1 VLKSMTA
8 FGRANGE
15 LPCGLLTIE
24 MKSVNHRYLDISLRL
39 PKKYTPLEERIKKK
53 IASQFSRGRIEIMLQ
68 VNGDATRVQNL
79 ELDTGLAAAYH
90 KILDRLKEQF
100 DLKGEIELSL
110 MASFKDLILIK
121 EEEIDLEKDWKII
134 EPILVEGMS
143 SMEQMR
149 IEEGR
154 ALYADLIKRLDLLSS
169 LVNDIQNRV
178 PEVIKVCRDKLQERI
193 KTLLEDIEVD
203 PMRLAQEVA
212 IMADRSDVTEELVRI
227 RSHFDQFRGLTDTDG
242 AIGRKLD
249 FLIQEMHR
257 EANTIGSKAGGD
269 AFISHKVVD
278 IKCELEKMRE
288 QVQNVE

>member
-1 VLKSMTA
+1 
-8 FGRANGE
+8 
-15 LPCGLLTIE
+15 

-39 PKKYTPLEERIKKK
+39 PKKYTLIEERIRKK

-68 VNGDATRVQNL
+68 VNGDAIRVQNL
-79 ELDTGLAAAYH
+79 ELDTGLAAAYY
-90 KILDRLKEQF
+90 KILGRLKEQF

-121 EEEIDLEKDWKII
+121 EEEIDVEKDWEII

-178 PEVIKVCRDKLQERI
+178 PEVIKVYRDKLQEKI
-193 KTLLEDIEVD
+193 KTLLEDIEAD

-269 AFISHKVVD
+269 TFISHKVVD

-288 QVQNVE
+288 QVQNIE

>member
-1 VLKSMTA
+1 
-8 FGRANGE
+8 
-15 LPCGLLTIE
+15 
-24 MKSVNHRYLDISLRL
+24 
-39 PKKYTPLEERIKKK
+39 
-53 IASQFSRGRIEIMLQ
+53 
-68 VNGDATRVQNL
+68 
-79 ELDTGLAAAYH
+79 
-90 KILDRLKEQF
+90 
-100 DLKGEIELSL
+100 

-121 EEEIDLEKDWKII
+121 EEEIDVEKDWEII
-134 EPILVEGMS
+134 EPILVEGMG

-169 LVNDIQNRV
+169 LVNDIQNHI
-178 PEVIKVCRDKLQERI
+178 PEVKVCRDKLQERI
-193 KTLLEDIEVD
+193 KTLLEDIEID

-227 RSHFDQFRGLTDTDG
+227 RSHVDQFRGLTDTDG

-257 EANTIGSKAGGD
+257 EANTMGSKAGD
-269 AFISHKVVD
+269 ALISHKVVD

>member
-1 VLKSMTA
+1 MLKSMTA

-39 PKKYTPLEERIKKK
+39 PKKYTTLEERIRKK
-53 IASQFSRGRIEIMLQ
+53 IAAQFSRGRIEIMLQ

-90 KILDRLKEQF
+90 KILGLLKEQF

-110 MASFKDLILIK
+110 MTSFKDLILIK
-121 EEEIDLEKDWKII
+121 EEAIDIEKDWEII
-134 EPILVEGMS
+134 EPILAEGMS
-143 SMEQMR
+143 SMEKMR

-178 PEVIKVCRDKLQERI
+178 PDAIKVSRDKLEERI
-193 KTLLEDIEVD
+193 KALLEDIDVD

-227 RSHFDQFRGLTDTDG
+227 RSHFDQFRGLAHTDE

-257 EANTIGSKAGGD
+257 EANTIGSKAGD

-278 IKCELEKMRE
+278 IKSELEKMRE

>member
-1 VLKSMTA
+1 MLKSMTA
-8 FGRANGE
+8 FGRSGGE
-15 LPCGLLTIE
+15 LSHGLLTIE
-24 MKSVNHRYLDISLRL
+24 IKSVNHRYLDVSLRL
-39 PKKYTPLEERIKKK
+39 PRIYTLFEDRIKKK
-53 IASQFSRGRIEIMLQ
+53 IARQFSRGRIELLLQ
-68 VNGDATRVQNL
+68 LNGGISGIRNV
-79 ELDTGLAAAYH
+79 ELDTELASAYYR
-90 KILDRLKEQF
+90 ILGRMQEEF
-100 DLKGEIELSL
+100 DLKGEIDLSL

-121 EEEIDLEKDWKII
+121 EEEIDVEKDWDVI
-134 EPILVEGMS
+134 EPVLNEGMG

-169 LVNDIQNRV
+169 LVNDIQNHI

-203 PMRLAQEVA
+203 PIRLAQEIA

-227 RSHFDQFRGLTDTDG
+227 GSHIDQFRELMDTDG
-242 AIGRKLD
+242 PVGRRFD

-257 EANTIGSKAGGD
+257 EANTIGSKAGD

-278 IKCELEKMRE
+278 IKFELEKMRE
-288 QVQNVE
+288 QVQNIE